1 MAINFDNIS
10 DVEELRQ
17 EAKIQNGLYVR
28 EAEKAQRLELQLQ
41 EKENAVERLFNIN
54 NGHLDTIAY
63 LANKVMKLEMAL
75 DVQKKV
81 ARR

>member
-1 MAINFDNIS
+1 MAIDLDNIS
-10 DVEELRQ
+10 DVEELRR
-17 EAKIQNGLYVR
+17 EVKFQNGLYVR
-28 EAEKAQRLELQLQ
+28 EAEKAQRLEMRLQ

-75 DVQKKV
+75 EMCKE
-81 ARR
+81 R